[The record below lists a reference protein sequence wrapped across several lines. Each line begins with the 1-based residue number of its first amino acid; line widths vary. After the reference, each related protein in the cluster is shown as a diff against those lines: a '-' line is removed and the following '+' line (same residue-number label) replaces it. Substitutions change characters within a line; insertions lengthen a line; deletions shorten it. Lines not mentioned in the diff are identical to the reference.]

1 MSAIWRDA
9 YTVRDMT
16 SETLK
21 EYLVIESD
29 SEHQNGGENNRRK
42 GVKGTWKK
50 STIWRQTLLNFNRKI
65 IAY

>member
-21 EYLVIESD
+21 EHLVIESD

-50 STIWRQTLLNFNRKI
+50 STI
-65 IAY
+65 